1 MTASK
6 PLQLDAIERRFGF
19 VAWPQ
24 ACAHASWFEALD
36 ALVGLKVSRQHG
48 PSSGV
53 AEQAVA
59 QALLVQVGC
68 DVQTK
73 VDIDCVP
80 LWAMH
85 AHGVMR
91 RHLSSVAGLLVL
103 PALKR
108 VVNGEQIR
116 LWDAVL
122 GVQVRQDV
130 LRLGR
135 IDTELELP
143 SAAQG
148 LYGLALAAAKTAVDW
163 GKFCLQLGLTAL
175 APYGAAVSARVRLAW
190 PQALSKTAPLVVD
203 ESTRVWLAHTC
214 MKVSRHLPERL
225 TPERSPNEGAA

>member
-1 MTASK
+1 MTTAT
-6 PLQLDAIERRFGF
+6 PYQLDAMERRFGF
-19 VAWPQ
+19 AAWPQ
-24 ACAHASWFEALD
+24 ACAHGSWFEALD

-59 QALLVQVGC
+59 QALLAQVGC

-80 LWAMH
+80 LWAMQ

-91 RHLSSVAGLLVL
+91 RHLSSVAGLVVL

-135 IDTELELP
+135 IDIELELP
-143 SAAQG
+143 STAQG
-148 LYGLALAAAKTAVDW
+148 LYALALAAAKTTVDW
-163 GKFCLQLGLTAL
+163 DKFCLQLGLTAL
-175 APYGAAVSARVRLAW
+175 APYGSAVTARVRLAW
-190 PQALSKTAPLVVD
+190 PHALSKTAPLVVD
-203 ESTRVWLAHTC
+203 ESTQTWLVRTC
-214 MKVSRHLPERL
+214 MKVSQHLPARL
-225 TPERSPNEGAA
+225 TPEPSPTEGAA